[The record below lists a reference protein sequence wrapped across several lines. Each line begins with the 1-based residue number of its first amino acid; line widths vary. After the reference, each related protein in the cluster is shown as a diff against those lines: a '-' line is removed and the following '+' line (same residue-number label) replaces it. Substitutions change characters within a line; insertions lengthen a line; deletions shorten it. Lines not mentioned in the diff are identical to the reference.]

1 MFTPERISRQKYT
14 KTFDSSNIFYKF
26 VRFRLPIK
34 YLKLH
39 TTTMRICSLLPGATE
54 IAFALGLGDDV
65 VGVTHECDY
74 PAEARQ
80 KPVVVRGLIDSNRM
94 TSLEIDRWVGER
106 LGSNQGLYLIDEER
120 LREAAP
126 DVILTQGLC
135 DVCAIDYNE
144 VVAASRNSR

>member
-1 MFTPERISRQKYT
+1 
-14 KTFDSSNIFYKF
+14 
-26 VRFRLPIK
+26 
-34 YLKLH
+34 
-39 TTTMRICSLLPGATE
+39 MRICSLLPGATE

-80 KPVVVRGLIDSNRM
+80 KPVVVRSLIDSNRM
-94 TSLEIDRWVGER
+94 TSLEIDRWVSER
-106 LGSNQGLYLIDEER
+106 LGSNQGLYVIDEER

-144 VVAASRNSR
+144 VVAASETLAEKTEDRVTNSQLSDRCLGRCRPRG

>member
-1 MFTPERISRQKYT
+1 
-14 KTFDSSNIFYKF
+14 
-26 VRFRLPIK
+26 
-34 YLKLH
+34 
-39 TTTMRICSLLPGATE
+39 MRVCSLLPGATE

-74 PAEARQ
+74 PAEAQQ
-80 KPVVVRGLIDSNRM
+80 KPVIVRELDRLKPDDQHRNR
-94 TSLEIDRWVGER
+94 SLGQREARQQP
-106 LGSNQGLYLIDEER
+106 GSLPTIDEER

-144 VVAASRNSR
+144 VVAASETLAAQTDDRVTDSKLSNRCPGRYRPRG